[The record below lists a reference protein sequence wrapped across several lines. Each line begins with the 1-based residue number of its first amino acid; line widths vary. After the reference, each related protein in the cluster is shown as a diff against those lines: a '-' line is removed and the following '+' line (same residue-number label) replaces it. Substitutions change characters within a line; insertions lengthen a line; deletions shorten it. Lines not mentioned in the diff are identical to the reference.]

1 MTKRRFDSML
11 PIKDACT
18 MTISGGCATSAMIE
32 TISSTALLRDNKPMH
47 LNSPYTVYPKV
58 ALSRPPMVSPVRR
71 AISSVAYDSSA
82 ASGTIAMK
90 LTTKTTTGLTLA

>member
-18 MTISGGCATSAMIE
+18 MTISGGCATRAMIE
-32 TISSTALLRDNKPMH
+32 TIISTALLRNDKSVH
-47 LNSPYTVYPKV
+47 LDSPFIAYPKV

-82 ASGTIAMK
+82 ASGIIAMK